1 MKYYNRIIIAINTL
15 LFLFVGVM
23 FIAIST
29 TQTANQWSLNAAQNF
44 INSLAKTDT
53 AKIIAI
59 RLVVLLLGIF
69 LIAVALFTMF
79 GNLEKRRTER
89 TVVLESP
96 LGEIMVSLGAIED
109 FSRVVKNQVK
119 GVKDIKGKVI
129 STRKG
134 MKVTARV
141 TLYSDRSVSE
151 VTQEVQEAIV
161 KYIQYTLGIEAPI
174 KPTVIVSKIVFK
186 SKEDEK

>member
-1 MKYYNRIIIAINTL
+1 
-15 LFLFVGVM
+15 M

>member
-1 MKYYNRIIIAINTL
+1 
-15 LFLFVGVM
+15 
-23 FIAIST
+23 
-29 TQTANQWSLNAAQNF
+29 
-44 INSLAKTDT
+44 
-53 AKIIAI
+53 
-59 RLVVLLLGIF
+59 
-69 LIAVALFTMF
+69 MF